1 MIFIDASVFV
11 AFGNEKDVHHK
22 RALQLFEEIEQGKYG
37 LHFTSDYVFN
47 ETVGVINRKVSREK
61 AIVLGDY
68 IKESTLIINITNEVL
83 DLTWA
88 TFKESQDKLS
98 LVDWS
103 IVTVMDLEKIEF
115 LATFD
120 KEFLKIKTIKV
131 IS

>member
-22 RALQLFEEIEQGKYG
+22 RAMHLFEEIEQGKYG
-37 LHFTSDYVFN
+37 LHFTSDYIFN
-47 ETVGVINRKVSREK
+47 ETVGVINRKVNKEQ

-68 IKESTLIINITNEVL
+68 IKESTLIIYITNETL
-83 DLTWA
+83 DLTWT

-98 LVDWS
+98 LVDCS
-103 IVTVMDLEKIEF
+103 IITVMYLEKVEY

-120 KEFLKIKTIKV
+120 KEFLKIGDIKV